1 MGKGVRNEYRNQ
13 QHHINFHHQRNHLD
27 FAEWRCLCFC
37 NSIDKATGLI
47 LDLKVGN
54 EVSADDIISV
64 ISDLRIVSSMIRNLT
79 PEEEKGGV
87 Q

>member
-1 MGKGVRNEYRNQ
+1 MSTE
-13 QHHINFHHQRNHLD
+13 INNIILTSTISETISILQSGGAN
-27 FAEWRCLCFC
+27 ACC

-47 LDLKVGN
+47 LDLKVEN

-64 ISDLRIVSSMIRNLT
+64 ISDLRIVSFMIKKLA
-79 PEEEKGGV
+79 PQEKGGE

>member
-1 MGKGVRNEYRNQ
+1 MNAE
-13 QHHINFHHQRNHLD
+13 INNIVLTSSISKTISILQD
-27 FAEWRCLCFC
+27 GGAVAFC
-37 NSIDKATGLI
+37 DSIDNATGLI

-64 ISDLRIVSSMIRNLT
+64 ISDLRIVSSMIKRLI
-79 PEEEKGGV
+79 PKEEKGGA

>member
-1 MGKGVRNEYRNQ
+1 MSTE
-13 QHHINFHHQRNHLD
+13 INNIILTSTISETISILQSGGAN
-27 FAEWRCLCFC
+27 ACC

-47 LDLKVGN
+47 LDLKVEN

-64 ISDLRIVSSMIRNLT
+64 ISDLRIVSSMIKKLA
-79 PEEEKGGV
+79 PQEKGGE

>member
-1 MGKGVRNEYRNQ
+1 MSTE
-13 QHHINFHHQRNHLD
+13 INNIILTSTISETISILQSGGAN
-27 FAEWRCLCFC
+27 ACC

-47 LDLKVGN
+47 LDLKVEN

-64 ISDLRIVSSMIRNLT
+64 ISDLRIVSSMIKKLA
-79 PEEEKGGV
+79 PQEEGGE

>member
-1 MGKGVRNEYRNQ
+1 M
-13 QHHINFHHQRNHLD
+13 
-27 FAEWRCLCFC
+27 
-37 NSIDKATGLI
+37 
-47 LDLKVGN
+47 KVDN

>member
-1 MGKGVRNEYRNQ
+1 MSTE
-13 QHHINFHHQRNHLD
+13 INNIILTSTISETISILQSSGAN
-27 FAEWRCLCFC
+27 ACC

-47 LDLKVGN
+47 LDLKVEN

-64 ISDLRIVSSMIRNLT
+64 ISDLRIVSSMIKKLA
-79 PEEEKGGV
+79 PQEEGGE

>member
-1 MGKGVRNEYRNQ
+1 MNTE
-13 QHHINFHHQRNHLD
+13 INNIVLTSSISETISILQSGG
-27 FAEWRCLCFC
+27 AYAFC

-64 ISDLRIVSSMIRNLT
+64 ISDLRIVSSMIRSLT
-79 PEEEKGGV
+79 PEKEKGGA